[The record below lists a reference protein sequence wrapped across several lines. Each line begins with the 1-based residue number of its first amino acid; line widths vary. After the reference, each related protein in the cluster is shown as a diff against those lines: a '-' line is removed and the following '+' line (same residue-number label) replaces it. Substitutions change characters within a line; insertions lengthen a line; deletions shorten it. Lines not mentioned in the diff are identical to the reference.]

1 MVWSSISIED
11 SDLEFR
17 FVCLRENSFRRAS
30 SCRGLDNWSAIDIK
44 GSQQPFRRHFV

>member
-17 FVCLRENSFRRAS
+17 FVCLTEDSFRNTS
-30 SCRGLDNWSAIDIK
+30 SYRGHDNSSAIDK
-44 GSQQPFRRHFV
+44 Y